1 MKKIGKNIVVL
12 PFFCFTLLVS
22 YLNAAQD
29 DRVVKNYLESLFS
42 SNDIL
47 FINADYYLQ
56 CSDDLINRIVTY
68 LNNNNI
74 NTSLKDHLNGKKNLT
89 KQQLKTIVA
98 SYGINEKSEG
108 LDSKII
114 MEIINN
120 CNSYFVRDRA
130 IFVVPAQQPQPQSL
144 KTEKNL
150 KDGKTNSSSKS
161 NSLVPVQ
168 KQSWLK
174 VKQFV
179 ALCVVVYGLYKLYKH
194 PKILFVCMQ
203 FIKKKFLYS

>member
-29 DRVVKNYLESLFS
+29 DRVVKNYLGSLFS

-68 LNNNNI
+68 LNNHNI
-74 NTSLKDHLNGKKNLT
+74 NTPLKDHLNGKKNLT

-98 SYGINEKSEG
+98 SYGINEKSHH
-108 LDSKII
+108 LYSII
-114 MEIINN
+114 MPMIND
-120 CNSYFVRDRA
+120 CCDYVVKDRA
-130 IFVVPAQQPQPQSL
+130 IFVVPVQKPEGQSL
-144 KTEKNL
+144 KTQKNL
-150 KDGKTNSSSKS
+150 KDDKTNSSSKI

-168 KQSWLK
+168 KESWLN
-174 VKQFV
+174 VKQFI

-203 FIKKKFLYS
+203 FVKKKFLYS